1 MLIVSPNGLSH
12 SRFGITAGKPIGNAV
27 KRNRTKRVIR
37 AVLQSILPQVI
48 PGWDLVLIAR
58 KPSMDATFQ
67 QMENALSG
75 LMKQAKLIKV

>member
-1 MLIVSPNGLSH
+1 MLIVSPNGLSY